1 MGDDRMTAKR
11 ISLLVTSC
19 RNCVFCTSE
28 RKPKCMYAFAF
39 VNGTPMDI
47 RNPNQIHEDCPLV
60 DATEQD
66 MIPAPIYYKME
77 KDGTMNLVIDTD

>member
-1 MGDDRMTAKR
+1 MTVKR

-19 RNCVFCTSE
+19 RDCVFCTAE
-28 RKPKCMYAFAF
+28 RKPKCMYAYSM

-47 RNPNQIHEDCPLV
+47 AHPKEIHEDCPLM

-66 MIPAPIYYKME
+66 CIPAPIYYRME
-77 KDGTMNLVIDTD
+77 KDGTMNLIIDTDKQ